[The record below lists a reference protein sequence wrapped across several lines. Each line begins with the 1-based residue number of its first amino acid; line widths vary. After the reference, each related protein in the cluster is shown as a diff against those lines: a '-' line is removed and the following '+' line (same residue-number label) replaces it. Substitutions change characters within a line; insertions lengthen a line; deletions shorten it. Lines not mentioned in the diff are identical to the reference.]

1 MYVCRRLER
10 LKRCAFAWLARQPA
24 AAGGGGKTAGGEG
37 IAGRGGTARLKRVFG
52 SFVTEFQ
59 LFTPSFVKVAH

>member
-1 MYVCRRLER
+1 MPSAGAIEALCF
-10 LKRCAFAWLARQPA
+10 CLASQAA

-37 IAGRGGTARLKRVFG
+37 IAGRGGSGATQTRFG

-59 LFTPSFVKVAH
+59 LFTPSFVKVAL